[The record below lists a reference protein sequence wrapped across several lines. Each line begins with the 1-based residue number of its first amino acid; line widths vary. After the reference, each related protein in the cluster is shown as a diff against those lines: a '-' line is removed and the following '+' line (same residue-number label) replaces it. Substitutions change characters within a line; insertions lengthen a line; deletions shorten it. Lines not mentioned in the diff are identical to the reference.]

1 MSPNIDQSANIRR
14 SDAADS
20 SDAADRAA
28 AMSTAPAAGPVG
40 NRNHAGLRTRG
51 RAPVRSGIALL
62 LAAVLVGCASTGDLA
77 DGTAPGAS
85 ESEQMTEALLEPPVP
100 ERPIP
105 EASVY
110 PLLVAEFALRR
121 RDFDTALR
129 NYLEQAEI
137 LRDPAVSAHATHL
150 AQFLQRER
158 EAFRAVRLWVELEP
172 DNVEANGTLGTL
184 LARQGR
190 TRDALPHFAL
200 VARAGEAAR
209 FPLLLNG
216 FKAKPASEQAALD
229 YAVQVLI
236 NDDLGDNLSLLLT
249 HALMAEEAGNPG
261 RVRERLGPVFDLDPY
276 QQQALVLDAKLR
288 VADKDP
294 EPFARIEEALEVDG
308 TRNQLRLQYAR
319 LLATQDM
326 PAAREQ
332 FEILSA
338 SSPHDANLLFSLALL
353 NHELEDNVAAKA
365 YLRQVIDLGQ
375 RNDEAYL
382 FLGQI
387 EASEGD
393 REEAIQMYQQVG
405 DGDDLLRA
413 TLAIAKLQ
421 LAADRE
427 EELRLYMNRLRE
439 SYPQRRE
446 QLFALEANIYSEE
459 QRDALG
465 LELLQRAIDEY
476 PESDNLRYTRSV
488 LFERSGDIDGAEGDL
503 RAILSRD
510 PDNATALNALGY
522 TLANRTDR
530 YEEALAL
537 IEEAL
542 RLSPD
547 EPAILDSMGWVL
559 YHLGEYDRALAYL
572 TRAYTRFPDPEVAA
586 HLGEVLWVS
595 GDSTAAMKVW
605 RGALMRE
612 PEHVVLNET
621 LDRLGVSLQALRT
634 P

>member
-1 MSPNIDQSANIRR
+1 MP
-14 SDAADS
+14 SDRDDYLFASRGSTVTECGTRAPRERHLLAALLSVCLIAGCATSGDGS
-20 SDAADRAA
+20 ADRA
-28 AMSTAPAAGPVG
+28 G
-40 NRNHAGLRTRG
+40 
-51 RAPVRSGIALL
+51 GIAEGDS
-62 LAAVLVGCASTGDLA
+62 AGDLEA
-77 DGTAPGAS
+77 SGSAP
-85 ESEQMTEALLEPPVP
+85 EAPIDPPVP

-105 EASVY
+105 EGSVY

-121 RDFDTALR
+121 RDFDTALKT
-129 NYLEQAEI
+129 YLEQAEI

-172 DNVEANGTLGTL
+172 DNVEANDTLGML

-190 TRDALPHFAL
+190 TREALPHFAL

-209 FPLLLNG
+209 FPMLLSG
-216 FKAKPASEQAALD
+216 FKAMPAAEQTALD
-229 YAVQVLI
+229 YAVQVLL

-261 RVRERLGPVFDLDPY
+261 KVRERLEPVFAIDPY

-288 VADKDP
+288 VADDDP
-294 EPFARIEEALEVDG
+294 EPFQRIEKALEVDG
-308 TRNQLRLQYAR
+308 SRHQLRLQYAR
-319 LLATQDM
+319 LLAASDM

-332 FEILSA
+332 FEILSEA
-338 SSPHDANLLFSLALL
+338 SPHDANLLFSLALL
-353 NHELEDNVAAKA
+353 NHELEDNTAARA
-365 YLRQVIDLGQ
+365 YLDQVIQLGQ
-375 RNDEAYL
+375 RRDEAYL

-387 EASEGD
+387 EASEGN

-405 DGDDLLRA
+405 DGEDLLRA
-413 TLAIAKLQ
+413 TLNIAKLQ
-421 LAADRE
+421 LAADRD

-446 QLFALEANIYSEE
+446 QLFALEANIYSEAERDE
-459 QRDALG
+459 QG
-465 LELLQRAIDEY
+465 IEVLERAIDEY
-476 PESDNLRYTRSV
+476 PESDNLRYARSV
-488 LFERSGDIDGAEGDL
+488 LFERRGDIAAAEEDL
-503 RAILSRD
+503 RAILARD
-510 PDNATALNALGY
+510 PKNSTALNALGY

-537 IEEAL
+537 IEAAL

-559 YHLGEYDRALAYL
+559 YHLGEYERALAYL
-572 TRAYTRFPDPEVAA
+572 TRAYTQFPDPEVAA

-595 GDSTAAMKVW
+595 GDTTAAMKVW

-621 LDRLGVSLQALRT
+621 LDRLGVSLQALRS